1 MESSLEPKDKSKK
14 PKRTLKNP
22 ETFRERA
29 LKASDANV
37 KPERPHRIRK
47 FFGVIFSPIGKLF
60 SKLSK
65 VKALKPIFAAFRII
79 GRILW
84 PKYFRTSFHELK
96 KVTWP
101 TWKMS
106 FKLTYAVIVFSVIFG
121 ISVAVVDWGLGKI
134 FKHLLLK

>member
-1 MESSLEPKDKSKK
+1 MEAKDNNKR

-29 LKASDANV
+29 LKAADAGA
-37 KPERPHRIRK
+37 KPEGKHRIRK
-47 FFGVIFSPIGKLF
+47 SFAAIFSPIGKF
-60 SKLSK
+60 FAKLKK
-65 VKALKPIFAAFRII
+65 VKFLKPVFSAFRII
-79 GRILW
+79 GRVLW

-101 TWKMS
+101 GWKLS
-106 FKLTYAVIVFSVIFG
+106 FRLTYAVLVFSVIFG
-121 ISVAVVDWGLGKI
+121 VSVAFVDWGLGKI

>member
-1 MESSLEPKDKSKK
+1 LESSLETKDDNK

-29 LKASDANV
+29 IKANETSD

-47 FFGVIFSPIGKLF
+47 FFAAIFSPIGKFFARL
-60 SKLSK
+60 KK
-65 VKALKPIFAAFRII
+65 IKALKPLFAAFRII
-79 GRILW
+79 GRIIW

-101 TWKMS
+101 TWKIS
-106 FKLTYAVIVFSVIFG
+106 LRLTYAVIVFAVIFG
-121 ISVAVVDWGLGKI
+121 ISVAFVDWGLGKI

>member
-1 MESSLEPKDKSKK
+1 METKDDSKR

-29 LKASDANV
+29 LKASDASA
-37 KPERPHRIRK
+37 KPPAQHKVRK
-47 FFGVIFSPIGKLF
+47 FFAKIFSPIVNTTNRLK
-60 SKLSK
+60 K
-65 VKALKPIFAAFRII
+65 VKFLKPVFAAFRII
-79 GRILW
+79 GRIIW
-84 PKYFRTSFHELK
+84 PKYFRTSLYELT

-106 FKLTYAVIVFSVIFG
+106 LRLTYAVIVFSVIFG
-121 ISVAVVDWGLGKI
+121 VTVAFVDWGLGKV